1 MFKSKADT
9 IKFLQN
15 KKLKFVIPKTYVF
28 SVKNWKKN
36 KANVLKEVSNTFKK
50 TIIIRSSALNED
62 REDKSNAGKYLS
74 ILNLNPKNKSAVSRA
89 VNEIVKSYTSTL
101 GSNKLIVQNQIK
113 NVSMSGVIFSY
124 DLNTG
129 APYYS
134 INYDDYSGKTDT
146 ITSGK
151 ADYSNKK
158 IYILRNGI
166 KFIRSKRFQNLVK
179 ATSDLE
185 KKIKNNY
192 LDIEFA
198 IDKNFK
204 PYLFQ
209 VRKITSIKKWHNTSN
224 KNIDNNL
231 RYLRKKILNFLKPE
245 KNIYGKKSVFGT
257 MPDWNPV
264 EMIGQNPDK
273 LSYSLYDKLITSK
286 SWATARK
293 LMGYNYPKKTKLM
306 VNFGGKPYIDARLSF
321 NSFLLEKMNKRLA
334 EKVVTYWLY
343 NLEKKPYLYDKI
355 EFEIAITCFSFDIR
369 ERIKNFLPKNLN
381 QNQKEH
387 FIDLYRKNFEQIIQ
401 HNHKSSINKSLE
413 KISKLSL
420 IQKNYKK
427 KKIKKNE
434 FYKILFDCQKLG
446 VIPFAI
452 CARHAFIATTILDSL
467 LSKKV
472 IDKDFIRRFKLS
484 LNTITSKFLEDT
496 NKVGNKNLTKKKFM
510 ETYGHLRPGTY
521 DIKSK
526 RYDESNYIDFTKHNI
541 IKKTNFKISSKVHKK
556 VDQLLKKF
564 NFENLSSHELFRY
577 ISEAIPAREYS
588 KFVFTKS
595 VSYILKI
602 ISVILNKRNF
612 TLEDI
617 SNLDINDIFKNK
629 SNQIQLIFKNKNDYE
644 TNKKI
649 KLPEVI
655 FDVAGT
661 YIIPYQVNIPNFI
674 TNKKV
679 RLKTLFLD
687 QRNIKKLNFRNK
699 IVIIENADP
708 GYDWIFSKNIGGLIT
723 KFGGVNSHMAIRCAE
738 LSIPAA
744 IGCGQKKY
752 EDLRNSKIIELDC
765 KSFNISYT
773 K

>member
-9 IKFLQN
+9 IKSLQN

-36 KANVLKEVSNTFKK
+36 KVNILKEISNIFKK
-50 TIIIRSSALNED
+50 TVIIRSSALNED
-62 REDKSNAGKYLS
+62 KEDKSNAGKYLS
-74 ILNLNPKNKSAVSRA
+74 ILNLNPNNKGTISKA
-89 VNEIVKSYTSTL
+89 VNEIVKSYTSTI

-185 KKIKNNY
+185 KKVKDNY

-198 IDKNFK
+198 IDKNLK
-204 PYLFQ
+204 PHLFQ
-209 VRKITSIKKWHNTSN
+209 VRKITSVKKWHNTSY
-224 KNIDNNL
+224 KNIDDNL
-231 RYLRKKILNFLKPE
+231 KNLRKKILNFLKPQ

-257 MPDWNPV
+257 MPDWNPI

-273 LSYSLYDKLITSK
+273 LSYSLYDKLITSR
-286 SWATARK
+286 SWAIARK
-293 LMGYNYPKKTKLM
+293 LMGYNFPKKKRLM
-306 VNFGGKPYIDARLSF
+306 LNLGGKPYIDARLSF
-321 NSFLLEKMNKRLA
+321 NSFLPKKMNKRLA
-334 EKVVTYWLY
+334 EKIVNYWLY

-355 EFEIAITCFSFDIR
+355 EFKVAITCFSFDIK
-369 ERIKNFLPKNLN
+369 ERIKKFLPKNLS
-381 QNQKEH
+381 QNQKKY
-387 FIDLYRKNFEQIIQ
+387 FINLYKRNFEQIID
-401 HNHKSSINKSLE
+401 HDHKSSINKSLE
-413 KISKLSL
+413 KIHKLSH

-434 FYKILFDCQKLG
+434 FYKVLSDCKNFG

-452 CARHAFIATTILDSL
+452 CARHAFIAETILDSL

-472 IDKDFIRRFKLS
+472 IDKDFVRKFKLS

-496 NKVGNKNLTKKKFM
+496 NKVGNKNMTKKKFM
-510 ETYGHLRPGTY
+510 EIYGHLRPGTY
-521 DIKSK
+521 DIKSR

-541 IKKTNFKISSKVHKK
+541 VKKNNFRIPNKTHKK

-564 NFENLSSHELFRY
+564 NFVSLSSQQLFRY

-595 VSYILKI
+595 VSHILQI
-602 ISVILNKRNF
+602 ISIILGKRNF
-612 TLEDI
+612 NLEDI
-617 SNLDINDIFKNK
+617 SNLDINDIFKSK
-629 SNQIQLIFKNKNDYE
+629 IYQTDTIFKNRNNYE
-644 TNKKI
+644 INKKI
-649 KLPEVI
+649 KLPEVL

-661 YIIPYQVNIPNFI
+661 YIVPYQVNIPNFI

-679 RLKTLFLD
+679 RLKTILLN
-687 QRNIKKLNFRNK
+687 QSNIKKLNFKNK

-708 GYDWIFSKNIGGLIT
+708 GYDWIFSKKIGGLIT
-723 KFGGVNSHMAIRCAE
+723 KFGGANSHMAIRCAE
-738 LSIPAA
+738 LGIPAA

-752 EDLRNSKIIELDC
+752 EDLKNSKNIELDC
-765 KSFNISYT
+765 KSFNILHT